1 MGRGY
6 RLRRYA
12 ARAAYAPCAYG
23 RLGPRYRCAI
33 RAASATRRGRPLRES
48 LLIPAGG
55 VRYAYPPPVIHT
67 ATSSRQRM
75 RPSGATD
82 LYGGFQPPED
92 APFGCDG
99 FIRRLH
105 LRSLTIHELEKLRY
119 AYAQPVRRIF
129 DRKQLIVDESN

>member
-23 RLGPRYRCAI
+23 RHGPRYRYAI

-48 LLIPAGG
+48 LLIPARGVRYAPGRPLRESLLIPAGG
-55 VRYAYPPPVIHT
+55 VRYAYPPGY
-67 ATSSRQRM
+67 SYS
-75 RPSGATD
+75 
-82 LYGGFQPPED
+82 GFQPPED
-92 APFGCDG
+92 APFGRDG

-105 LRSLTIHELEKLRY
+105 LRSLTIHELEKLGY
-119 AYAQPVRRIF
+119 AYAKPVRRVF
-129 DRKQLIVDESN
+129 DRK

>member
-55 VRYAYPPPVIHT
+55 VRYAYPPGY
-67 ATSSRQRM
+67 SYS
-75 RPSGATD
+75 D
-82 LYGGFQPPED
+82 FQPPED
-92 APFGCDG
+92 APFGRDG

-105 LRSLTIHELEKLRY
+105 LRSLTIHELEKLGY